1 MNRLRAFFILLGS
14 VALALPVS
22 AYAADIPLLSPGWS
36 LVPEACRACP
46 CGFAGVLAIVQNLMN
61 AGIGVAILF
70 CVIILTWEGMLY
82 ITTPANPEARG
93 KASNMLINAAVG
105 LMIVLSAWLIVD
117 FVMKILYNPN
127 NAGWGPWNTILGDSD
142 GKSCIEEA
150 QNTKKLLTGGSIFVN
165 IPAGTQTSSGVPSGS
180 QTSGGSCSPATTGAC
195 AVSNM
200 GVFGTAAAQASQVC
214 FGESSGRPDSVNR
227 DAVLADGTPYVFG
240 LFQINITVNSVGGLN
255 CKNAFK
261 NVPKKGCQVSTCK
274 SAASGVTVADKD
286 LYNRCV
292 AAAKNPA
299 QSIQAAHDIYLQ
311 WHATWGAWDAA
322 KGCGLAHLPVSGKV
336 LAMMNLCEP
345 EHS

>member
-14 VALALPVS
+14 LALALPVS

-46 CGFAGVLAIVQNLMN
+46 CGFAGVLAIVQNIMN

-70 CVIILTWEGMLY
+70 CVLIMTWAGMLY

-142 GKSCIEEA
+142 GKSCIEA
-150 QNTKKLLTGGSIFVN
+150 ADTQKLLTMDSIYRGATPTGVTSTGVAASNYTAGGRCTV
-165 IPAGTQTSSGVPSGS
+165 
-180 QTSGGSCSPATTGAC
+180 QTSGAC
-195 AVSNM
+195 ATSNM
-200 GVFGTAAAQASQVC
+200 GVFGTAANEASQVC
-214 FGESSGRPDSVNR
+214 FGESSGNAGALSGTDK
-227 DAVLADGTPYVFG
+227 LGDGTPYSIG
-240 LFQINITVNSVGGLN
+240 LFQINITAHAFGSLN
-255 CKNAFK
+255 CPKAFSK
-261 NVPKKGCQVSTCK
+261 QNCTPSSCGSGTGVKVTD
-274 SAASGVTVADKD
+274 SA
-286 LYNRCV
+286 LYNKCV
-292 AAAKNPA
+292 AAAKNVSQNVA
-299 QSIQAAHDIYLQ
+299 KAHDIYLQ
-311 WHATWGAWDAA
+311 AHATWKPWGAAR
-322 KGCGLAHLPVSGKV
+322 KCGLAYVPGSEKV